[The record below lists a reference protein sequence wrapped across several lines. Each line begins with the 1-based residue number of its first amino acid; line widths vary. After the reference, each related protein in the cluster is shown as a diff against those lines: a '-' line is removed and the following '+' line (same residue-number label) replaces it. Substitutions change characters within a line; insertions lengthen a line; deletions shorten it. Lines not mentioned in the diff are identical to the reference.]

1 MSRVV
6 VIGGGVIG
14 CAAAERLT
22 LDRHQVTLL
31 ERDQLGA
38 HASGAAAGELSPFG
52 SSQESAARSLQ
63 MFPEV
68 VERIE
73 RDSGVNVEYH
83 LREALLVALDE
94 SEVAERK

>member
-22 LDRHQVTLL
+22 LDHHEVTLF

-38 HASGAAAGELSPFG
+38 HASGAAAGELSPSG
-52 SSQESAARSLQ
+52 SWTRTTR
-63 MFPEV
+63 P
-68 VERIE
+68 
-73 RDSGVNVEYH
+73 
-83 LREALLVALDE
+83 
-94 SEVAERK
+94 